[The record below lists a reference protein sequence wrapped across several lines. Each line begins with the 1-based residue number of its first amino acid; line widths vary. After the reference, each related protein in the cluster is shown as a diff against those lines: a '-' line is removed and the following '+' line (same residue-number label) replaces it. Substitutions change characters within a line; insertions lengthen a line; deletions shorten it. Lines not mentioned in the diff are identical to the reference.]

1 METRVPPS
9 HVHQLPGGHRLG
21 CMLSLWRLVVTA
33 EGRRDARGSPRKA
46 EDGLLFPGNPHLW
59 GLGLCPQGY
68 SSISSLELGRT
79 PPLTSLAPAFLP
91 IYHSV
96 VG

>member
-1 METRVPPS
+1 METRVP
-9 HVHQLPGGHRLG
+9 LPTCIISPAGTGWAA
-21 CMLSLWRLVVTA
+21 CCLWRLVVTA
-33 EGRRDARGSPRKA
+33 EGRRDARGSPRRA

-68 SSISSLELGRT
+68 SGISSLELSRT

-91 IYHSV
+91 AYHFL